1 LLQATV
7 KNAGSNFIPPLAQLD
22 RAAPSEGAGRR
33 FDSCRVDHFPFFDSY
48 RCDQFLLVFT
58 SVTKA

>member
-7 KNAGSNFIPPLAQLD
+7 KNAGLNFVPPLAQLD

-33 FDSCRVDHFPFFDSY
+33 FDSCRVDHFPYYLPS
-48 RCDQFLLVFT
+48 
-58 SVTKA
+58 K